1 MGQDAKMP
9 PPPDMQLI
17 QHLALD
23 CSAVDN
29 VTDRR
34 RQRTTTRVIAAA
46 AATMATVVREPQ
58 LIADIHTHTDEKT
71 TIRMI
76 AVVTRRYKCRSDS
89 NLAWLSV
96 VEAWLSLNVLT
107 TFQSCLTSPVQYAE
121 RKCAENCNK

>member
-23 CSAVDN
+23 CGA

-46 AATMATVVREPQ
+46 AAATMATVLREPQ

-76 AVVTRRYKCRSDS
+76 AVVTRRYKCRSDI
-89 NLAWLSV
+89 NLAWRSV
-96 VEAWLSLNVLT
+96 VEAWLSLNVGLLT

>member
-1 MGQDAKMP
+1 VGQDAKMP
-9 PPPDMQLI
+9 PPADMQLI

-23 CSAVDN
+23 CSA

-58 LIADIHTHTDEKT
+58 LIADIYTHTHTHTDEKT

-76 AVVTRRYKCRSDS
+76 AVVTRRYKCRSDI
-89 NLAWLSV
+89 NLAWRSV
-96 VEAWLSLNVLT
+96 VEAWLSLNVL

-121 RKCAENCNK
+121 RKCAENSNK